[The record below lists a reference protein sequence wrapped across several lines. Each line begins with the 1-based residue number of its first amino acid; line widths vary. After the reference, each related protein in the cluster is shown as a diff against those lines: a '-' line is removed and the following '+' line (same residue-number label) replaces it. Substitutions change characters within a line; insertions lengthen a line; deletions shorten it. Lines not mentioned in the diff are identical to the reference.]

1 MDITLKDLGKI
12 VELPARKE
20 WGSGIICK
28 MDLRCAFIIFD
39 TEDGPAKRFFLD
51 NNPLKLAAN
60 QDEPGLVKRGRMK
73 NRKIKVKTPKVISP
87 EGVVLEIVKPKA
99 VKAKVAKLKVV
110 EAKAVKAPAL

>member
-39 TEDGPAKRFFLD
+39 AEEGPAKRFFLD

-73 NRKIKVKTPKVISP
+73 NRKIKVKTAKVISP
-87 EGVVLEIVKPKA
+87 EGVVLEIVTPKA
-99 VKAKVAKLKVV
+99 VKPKVAKLKVV
-110 EAKAVKAPAL
+110 KAKAVKAPAL